1 MFPLKLDASFL
12 RSSTPRP
19 DDDDEYVF
27 LLGVE
32 GGPPRSDWTF
42 GERILD
48 VLVKNFQPAPTL
60 THIELFVP
68 PEGKSDE
75 TNFATYLG
83 REAGWGSSEPD
94 TTFYVSG
101 RNSWRAFPVRA
112 SQLGPRARRACENER
127 GAPYSLGRYLTSTLP
142 LRLFA
147 PLLSSS
153 AKAPGHCATLSARV
167 LKAAGVALPR
177 TAAWYSPSTLWLEL
191 SRPSRVELM
200 FAADSPRVNATV
212 ETEAALAAVETLL
225 RGSDAAVRALTDR
238 QCRTAVAAL
247 QQRLLAE
254 EDDVVRVVHE
264 RQLARGLLRWGEVNR
279 KL

>member
-19 DDDDEYVF
+19 DEDYVF
-27 LLGVE
+27 MLAVE
-32 GGPPRSDWTF
+32 GGPPRSEWTF

-48 VLVKNFQPAPTL
+48 VLVKNFQPAPAL
-60 THIELFVP
+60 THVELFVP

-75 TNFATYLG
+75 TNFATYIG

-94 TTFYVSG
+94 TDFYVGG

-112 SQLGPRARRACENER
+112 SQLGVRARRACENER
-127 GAPYSLGRYLTSTLP
+127 GAPYSFGRYLTSTLP
-142 LRLFA
+142 LRVFA
-147 PLLSSS
+147 SLLSSS
-153 AKAPGHCATLSARV
+153 AKAPAHCATLSARV

-177 TAAWYSPSTLWLEL
+177 SAAWYSPSTLWLEL

-200 FAADSPRVNATV
+200 LAAESPRVGATV
-212 ETEAALAAVETLL
+212 EAEAALAYVETLL
-225 RGSDAAVRALTDR
+225 RGSDAAVRAMTDR
-238 QCRTAVAAL
+238 QCRTAIAAL

-254 EDDVVRVVHE
+254 DDDVVRVVYE

-279 KL
+279 K